1 MDGQLLTMVQVTA
14 ILGIIAPPILALVK
28 RSQRLSDQA
37 KDMLI
42 LVALVLVGGLA
53 AFLCGDIDPLA
64 CSVVDL
70 EGCIGLIVGYVSL
83 VVGQAFAWYKMFYKP
98 SGIDAKIAGK

>member
-1 MDGQLLTMVQVTA
+1 MEGQLLTMVQVTA
-14 ILGIIAPPILALVK
+14 ILGIVAPPSLALVK

-70 EGCIGLIVGYVSL
+70 EGCIGVIIGYVSL
-83 VVGQAFAWYKMFYKP
+83 VVGQAFVWYKMLYKP

>member
-1 MDGQLLTMVQVTA
+1 MEGQLLTMVQVTA

-28 RSQRLSDQA
+28 RTKKLSDQA

-42 LVALVLVGGLA
+42 LLALVLVGGVA

-64 CSVVDL
+64 CSVVGP
-70 EGCIGLIVGYVSL
+70 EGCVGIIIGYVSL
-83 VVGQAFAWYKMFYKP
+83 VVGQAFAWYKMLYKP

>member
-1 MDGQLLTMVQVTA
+1 MEGQLLTMVQVTA

-70 EGCIGLIVGYVSL
+70 EGCIGVIVGYVSL
-83 VVGQAFAWYKMFYKP
+83 VVGQAFLWYKMLYAP

>member
-1 MDGQLLTMVQVTA
+1 MVQVTA

-53 AFLCGDIDPLA
+53 AFLCGNIDPLA

-70 EGCIGLIVGYVSL
+70 EGCIGVIVGYVSL
-83 VVGQAFAWYKMFYKP
+83 VVGQAFDWYKMLYKP